1 MAFCPRCGNNLNRDD
16 VFCPKCGN
24 RRASL
29 SGETRRDRQPGE
41 ATYTSDARDWTSVD
55 MAQNRDGLS
64 HAGGAE
70 IDQNTAST
78 DPADV
83 QGVNN
88 IESPTRDMPSV
99 DRKTRF
105 ADGVLVLTNEDV
117 VLYGGD
123 ERDEIKRIPIRDIE
137 SCKSSAIT
145 RIVIRAMESGTG
157 GRVRRALVIRKRIN
171 MEQNFSTYL
180 NEQEEKLVNAK
191 VELKKSNQRGQFG
204 TTIHDQKISSRIEK
218 IHTRIAEIS
227 NEVNKLRTDP
237 DYIHKTKLKK
247 SDIKKESFEMPP
259 DSVNPDREYN
269 IWEHAINRRLE
280 GIRKIRVA
288 TTPPDALLVVDGQ
301 VCDSTPCII
310 DKPLTEDSALSGKH
324 KLEMLLEGYKRKAVT
339 VDARPRSDS
348 KNIEIVLEPLGSPDD
363 AINAAAHQLRKRLP
377 DRSIDTEQ
385 YNIEYEVVGIGHRLL
400 LERDELLIVSHD
412 AKRCLLNI
420 PYGAIRNI
428 KLDKKIR
435 GGIQGIRISYDE
447 GGFSNVQYRF
457 VIDVSAYSNSKREA
471 VHRYETLLEKM
482 KRKKS
487 GSYAQIP
494 SPLRRSSEYYH
505 ITEEDIT
512 NGFRRFDPYSFE
524 KLVAHLFAKKGYD
537 AEVTRGSGDMGVDV
551 MARNSTEAITI
562 QVKKWN
568 ANVGGPDV
576 HKTLGS
582 MVSQRATRAIMITT
596 SDFTNQAYEIQK
608 SGSPIELW
616 NGKRLNAELR
626 THLMAE

>member
-1 MAFCPRCGNNLNRDD
+1 MAFCPRCGNGLNSDD

-29 SGETRRDRQPGE
+29 SGETRRDWQPGE
-41 ATYTSDARDWTSVD
+41 ATYTSDARDWTPVD

-64 HAGGAE
+64 HAGDTE
-70 IDQNTAST
+70 IDQNTVSAY
-78 DPADV
+78 PADG
-83 QGVNN
+83 QGYNN
-88 IESPTRDMPSV
+88 VESPMRDMPSV

-105 ADGVLVLTNEDV
+105 ADGMLVLTNEDV

-137 SCKSSAIT
+137 SCKNSAIT

-157 GRVRRALVIRKRIN
+157 GRVRRALVIRRRIN
-171 MEQNFSTYL
+171 MEQNFVAYR
-180 NEQEEKLVNAK
+180 NERERKLVNVKNYA
-191 VELKKSNQRGQFG
+191 RM
-204 TTIHDQKISSRIEK
+204 
-218 IHTRIAEIS
+218 AEIS

-237 DYIHKTKLKK
+237 DYIHNIKLKK
-247 SDIKKESFEMPP
+247 SDIRKESFEMPP
-259 DSVNPDREYN
+259 NSVSPDREYD

-280 GIRKIRVA
+280 GIKKIRVV
-288 TTPPDALLVVDGQ
+288 TTPPDAILVVDGQ

-310 DKPLTEDSALSGKH
+310 DKPLTEESALSGKH
-324 KLEMLLEGYKRKAVT
+324 KVEVLLEGYKRKDMV
-339 VDARPRSDS
+339 VDARPKSDS
-348 KNIEIVLEPLGSPDD
+348 KNIEIVLEPLGSSND
-363 AINAAAHQLRKRLP
+363 AINVAAHQLRERLP

-385 YNIEYEVVGIGHRLL
+385 YNIEYEVVGIDHRLL
-400 LERDELLIVSHD
+400 LDRDELLIVSHD
-412 AKRCLLNI
+412 SKRCLLNI

-428 KLDKKIR
+428 KLEKKFR
-435 GGIQGIRISYDE
+435 GSIQGIRISYAE
-447 GGFSNVQYRF
+447 EGFSSVQYRF
-457 VIDVSAYSNSKREA
+457 VIDVSAYSNNKREA
-471 VHRYETLLEKM
+471 VHRYETLLEKIEH
-482 KRKKS
+482 KKY
-487 GSYAQIP
+487 GSYAQMP

-505 ITEEDIT
+505 ITEEDIA

-524 KLVAHLFAKKGYD
+524 KLVAYLFIKKGYD
-537 AEVTRGSGDMGVDV
+537 AEVTQSSRDMGVDV

-608 SGSPIELW
+608 TGSPIELW
-616 NGKRLNAELR
+616 NGRRLNAELR
-626 THLMAE
+626 THLMTE